1 MSWGSTAFTPI
12 VTRNIPP
19 FGFHEVINPPDF
31 KVCNQNPWGT
41 GERMK
46 HEIQEALK
54 MDEYRRKL
62 NVTDRKDFDMG
73 YDLDYDHA
81 QRLRCVGG
89 CETTSAPFTPLSFTN
104 NLEQFMSGDI
114 LGYSFTQQLAITVFI
129 VAVLYYIYV
138 NGLTLSFS
146 K

>member
-12 VTRNIPP
+12 VTRNVPP

-41 GERMK
+41 GDRMK
-46 HEIQEALK
+46 QEIQDTLK
-54 MDEYRRKL
+54 LNEYRRRL

-89 CETTSAPFTPLSFTN
+89 CETTSPPYAPLTFTN
-104 NLEQFMSGDI
+104 SLEQFISGDI
-114 LGYSFTQQLAITVFI
+114 LGFSFTQQFAMTGIVVFI
-129 VAVLYYIYV
+129 LYYLYK
-138 NGLTLSFS
+138 NGLTLSF
-146 K
+146 KQ